1 MFLDSD
7 LTRSF
12 IFDPSS
18 RAPVRN
24 RYFSMGMNNGNFPL
38 EISSR
43 SINSSF
49 SLNLQNANILSM
61 IYFSLLFIFVIK
73 LYYLY
78 LIFILTSSKE
88 NIKIRWKRNAIN
100 IENEINLFSHR
111 SDL

>member
-18 RAPVRN
+18 RASVRN

-43 SINSSF
+43 PINSSF
-49 SLNLQNANILSM
+49 PLNFSSLQNSNILS
-61 IYFSLLFIFVIK
+61 VIS
-73 LYYLY
+73 
-78 LIFILTSSKE
+78 F
-88 NIKIRWKRNAIN
+88 R
-100 IENEINLFSHR
+100 
-111 SDL
+111 

>member
-18 RAPVRN
+18 RASVRN

-43 SINSSF
+43 PINSSF
-49 SLNLQNANILSM
+49 PLNFSSLQNSNILSV
-61 IYFSLLFIFVIK
+61 IFSLGTFYLCNKAILFVSYFYSNQFEGK
-73 LYYLY
+73 YKNSLE
-78 LIFILTSSKE
+78 T
-88 NIKIRWKRNAIN
+88 KRDK
-100 IENEINLFSHR
+100 HR
-111 SDL
+111 E